1 LLSTVGPNLSKFF
14 IHQNTWRVSDGNALD
29 VEEVLRGLRPWQ
41 QSLREFSFRCP
52 GATWGGEPPLPSSL
66 RNFTALEVLDLH
78 SYALADRIFEWWKE
92 GVFASCLPTS
102 LRKLRIPGYSI
113 DRTPLRG
120 ALDAVRPGRLP
131 HLARVEITAQ
141 TYQDLLEEE
150 PELWREDKEYVQLAE
165 DLMEQGWLL

>member
-1 LLSTVGPNLSKFF
+1 V
-14 IHQNTWRVSDGNALD
+14 
-29 VEEVLRGLRPWQ
+29 
-41 QSLREFSFRCP
+41 
-52 GATWGGEPPLPSSL
+52 
-66 RNFTALEVLDLH
+66 H

-113 DRTPLRG
+113 DRTTLRG
-120 ALDAVRPGRLP
+120 VLDAVRAGRLP

-141 TYQDLLEEE
+141 TYQDPLEEE

-165 DLMEQGWLL
+165 DFDGAGLALVAHHIEFPDESWGEWDLDEELRQELEEE